1 MDGLRWALIE
11 LLGFIVLI
19 ALARLAAI
27 HEAAKHGAAKPSELE
42 GLIGERRARADTP
55 DSQPAD
61 AQGLLGGVSLGA
73 NCWPAKGRGRGGY
86 SPHARSG
93 RERETDP
100 EALDE

>member
-73 NCWPAKGRGRGGY
+73 SCWPAKGRGRSGY
-86 SPHARSG
+86 SPHVRSG